1 MSRIFGS
8 LALGA
13 GLLFSGLAQA
23 KPVPVDH
30 YSRMPAFY
38 DAALSPDGKFMATIQ
53 DSGGQ
58 YILRVYNLADPSDK
72 KLRATKYGKDL
83 RVNRIDWANNDTILV
98 NVSIPSKFRNQ
109 IIQTGYIY
117 VVDKDVTGA
126 EVLLK
131 PEARGDLGSRMS
143 KTTGFRQFNNRVIDE
158 LPDDPNH
165 ILMSYGVEDQS
176 KPGVHKMNI
185 NTRRAELVKN
195 GNLTTQHW
203 ITDRNHQLRVGAGR
217 RDRNGE
223 WTLVIRDAVGDTW
236 RPASDY
242 PGLSADTSVYGFT
255 ENPNE
260 LIIGDYKDKNTLG
273 LYVYNLAQKRQTRK
287 LLHNDKYDAEGIILS
302 ADGKKVVGASFLA
315 DSREK
320 VYFDAAYKAAQAPI
334 EAKFS
339 GFQISYYDRTPDNKK
354 FLFKASAPNLP
365 PMMYFYNAN
374 TSQFKPIGEDYPEI
388 GTTPQGDVT
397 KVSYK
402 TRDGYKIGGYLTT
415 PPAIGEGRVALKNLP
430 FIVMPHGGPYSRDT
444 MSYDFLAQF
453 MASRGYA
460 VLQMNFRGS
469 DGLGFQHKQA
479 GRKNW
484 EVMQEDV
491 EDGTR
496 WLIEKGYADP
506 SRVCIVGWSYG
517 GYAALIGSIKNPD
530 LYKCAVSI
538 AGVTDLN
545 DMVSDLKKNRFGKF
559 SARDFML
566 KGFEGGDNIKE
577 NSPVKRAD
585 ELMTPT
591 LLVHGTKDI
600 QVQFDQYKRMKRAMK
615 KSPAKTSF
623 IEIKDGDHSLATSQ
637 HRKTLFVAMDKHLK
651 TYLGESEAAP

>member
-1 MSRIFGS
+1 MSRLFAS
-8 LALGA
+8 LALGTS
-13 GLLFSGLAQA
+13 LLFAGVAQA
-23 KPVPVDH
+23 KLAPVDH

-38 DAALSPDGKFMATIQ
+38 DASLSPDGKFMATIQ
-53 DSGGQ
+53 DSKGQ

-83 RVNRIDWANNDTILV
+83 RVNYIRWANNDTILV
-98 NVSIPSKFRNQ
+98 NVSIPQKFGNQ
-109 IIQTGYIY
+109 TIQTGFIY
-117 VVDKDVTGA
+117 VVDKDVKDA

-131 PEARGDLGSRMS
+131 PDARGGTGSNIS
-143 KTTGFRQFNNRVIDE
+143 HSTGFRQFNNVIIDY
-158 LPDDPNH
+158 LPHDPNH
-165 ILMSYGVEDQS
+165 VLMSYGVEDQF

-185 NTRRAELVKN
+185 NTRRAELVKK
-195 GNLTTQHW
+195 GNITTQGW
-203 ITDRNHQLRVGAGR
+203 ITDRQHRLRVGYGR

-223 WTLVIRDAVGDTW
+223 ETLVIRDSN
-236 RPASDY
+236 SDIWKNVSEF
-242 PGLSADTSVYGFT
+242 PGLTADTSVWGFT

-260 LIIGDYKDKNTLG
+260 LIIGDHKDKDTQG
-273 LYVYNLAQKRQTRK
+273 LYIYDLAQKRETRK
-287 LLHNDKYDAEGIILS
+287 LFHHDKYDVRSILLS

-315 DSREK
+315 DSSEK
-320 VYFDAAYKAAQAPI
+320 VYFDAAYKAAHAPI
-334 EAKFS
+334 EAKFA

-365 PMMYFYNAN
+365 PMMYFYDA
-374 TSQFKPIGEDYPEI
+374 TTAEFKPIGEDYPEI

-402 TRDGYKIGGYLTT
+402 TRDGYMIGGYLTT
-415 PPAIGEGRVALKNLP
+415 PPAIGEGKVALKNLP
-430 FIVMPHGGPYSRDT
+430 FIIMPHGGPYSRDT
-444 MSYDFLAQF
+444 MTYDFLAQF

-469 DGLGFQHKQA
+469 DGLGYQHQQA

-506 SRVCIVGWSYG
+506 NRVCIVGWSYG
-517 GYAALIGSIKNPD
+517 GYAALIGSIKNPK
-530 LYKCAVSI
+530 LYTCAVSI

-559 SARDFML
+559 TARDFML
-566 KGFEGGDNIKE
+566 KGFEGGDNIKA
-577 NSPVKRAD
+577 NSPVKRAE
-585 ELMTPT
+585 ELVTPL
-591 LLVHGTKDI
+591 LLVHGTNDI
-600 QVQFDQYKRMKRAMK
+600 QVQFDQYKRMKGALK
-615 KSPAKTSF
+615 KSKAKKSF
-623 IEIKDGDHSLATSQ
+623 VEIKGGDHSLATSE
-637 HRKTLFVAMDKHLK
+637 HRKMLFEAMDKHLK
-651 TYLGESEAAP
+651 THLGDSAAAP

>member
-1 MSRIFGS
+1 MPRFFASILLGS
-8 LALGA
+8 AV
-13 GLLFSGLAQA
+13 LFSATAEAKLA
-23 KPVPVDH
+23 PVDH

-38 DAALSPDGKFMATIQ
+38 DASLSPDGKFMATIQ

-83 RVNRIDWANNDTILV
+83 RVKYIDWANNDTILV
-98 NVSIPSKFRNQ
+98 NVSIPSKFQNQ

-131 PEARGDLGSRMS
+131 PDARGGSGS
-143 KTTGFRQFNNRVIDE
+143 NISESTGFRQFNNVVIDD

-165 ILMSYGVEDQS
+165 ILMSYGLESQS

-185 NTRRAELVKN
+185 NTRRAELVKK
-195 GNLTTQHW
+195 GNLTTQRW
-203 ITDRNHQLRVGAGR
+203 ITDRNHELRVGEGR

-223 WTLVIRDAVGDTW
+223 WTLVIKDAGGDTW
-236 RPASDY
+236 RNVNEY

-260 LIIGDYKDKNTLG
+260 LIIGLNKGKDTRG
-273 LYVYNLAQKRQTRK
+273 LYIYDLGQKRQTRK
-287 LLHNDKYDAEGIILS
+287 LFHHDKYDVEGIIIS
-302 ADGKKVVGASFLA
+302 PDGKKVVGASFLA

-334 EAKFS
+334 EAKFA

-365 PMMYFYNAN
+365 PMMYSYDA
-374 TSQFKPIGEDYPEI
+374 TTAQFKPIGEDYPEI

-415 PPAIGEGRVALKNLP
+415 PPAIGEGKVALKNLP

-469 DGLGFQHKQA
+469 DGLGYEHQQA

-506 SRVCIVGWSYG
+506 NRVCIVGWSYG
-517 GYAALIGSIKNPD
+517 GYAALIGSIKNPE

-545 DMVSDLKKNRFGKF
+545 DMVSDLKMNRFGKF
-559 SARDFML
+559 TARDFML
-566 KGFEGGDNIKE
+566 KGFEGGDNIKS

-585 ELMTPT
+585 ELKTPL

-600 QVQFDQYKRMKRAMK
+600 QVQFDQYKRMKRALK
-615 KSPAKTSF
+615 KSPAKTTF
-623 IEIKDGDHSLATSQ
+623 VEIKDGDHSLATTD
-637 HRKTLFVAMDKHLK
+637 HRTKLFKAMDKHL
-651 TYLGESEAAP
+651 TNHLGKSEAAP